1 MSTVEK
7 FLQNHHQSSGEID
20 IEKKVKEVLEEMKL
34 GLSGKGCLPMIPTYI
49 GHINNVVRNSKRLL
63 IDAGGTNFRA
73 AVGYFDY
80 NGNVVIE
87 DVIRTAMPATN
98 GRLTKEQFYDA
109 IADNVKPLLGKCGD
123 VGFCFSYNVK
133 MDKDIDG
140 VVAPFSKEVDAPEVV
155 GTKVGRCTLD
165 AIAKLD
171 STPRNIVILNDTVAT
186 LLGGQA
192 NNIDKTYSTY
202 LGYIYGTGLNICYIE
217 DTANIEK
224 LAEKPDYD
232 KMIINIEAGNF
243 NKFRL
248 GDFDKLVV
256 NNTANP
262 DGQLFE
268 KMTSGKY
275 LAELIYFAMKAYKE
289 EGHFR
294 GKVNIE
300 QFSLKDVSDFLNGEE
315 EHIYNF
321 FDTDSDRTDAKEL
334 CRELID
340 RAARMS
346 AIFNGAVASYKGQPD
361 GAPVAIVAE
370 GTTFHKLTGYRANF
384 EKYLNEILLPRKIKY
399 EIVGGEELNLV
410 GTLMATM
417 ARN

>member
-1 MSTVEK
+1 MSKVEK
-7 FLQNHHQSSGEID
+7 FLQKHHQSSAEID
-20 IEKKVKEVLEEMKL
+20 IGKKVKEVLEEMQQ
-34 GLSGKGCLPMIPTYI
+34 GLEGKGCLPMIPTYI
-49 GHINNVVRNSKRLL
+49 GHINNVVRNSRRLL

-80 NGNVVIE
+80 NGSVVIE
-87 DVIRTAMPATN
+87 DVIRTSMPATN

-109 IADNVKPLLGKCGD
+109 IANNVKPLLDKCGD

-140 VVAPFSKEVDAPEVV
+140 IVAPFSKEVDAPEVV
-155 GTKVGRCTLD
+155 GSKVGRCTLD

-171 STPRNIVILNDTVAT
+171 KKQRNIVILNDTVAT

-192 NNIDKTYSTY
+192 NNIDKQFCTYI
-202 LGYIYGTGLNICYIE
+202 GYIYGTGLNICYIE
-217 DTANIEK
+217 DTAAISK
-224 LAEKPDYD
+224 LEQKPDDD

-248 GDFDKLVV
+248 GDFDQVVV

-262 DGQLFE
+262 GSQLFE

-275 LAELIYFAMKAYKE
+275 LAEIMLVALQTYKE
-289 EGHFR
+289 ENNFA
-294 GKVNIE
+294 GKADI
-300 QFSLKDVSDFLNGEE
+300 QPFTLKDVSEFLDGQEKL
-315 EHIYNF
+315 IYSF
-321 FDTDSDRTDAKEL
+321 FDTDSDRTEAKEL
-334 CRELID
+334 CRELVD

-346 AIFNGAVASYKGQPD
+346 AIFNGAVATYKGQPN

-384 EKYLNEILLPRKIKY
+384 EKYLNTILAPHKISY
-399 EIVGGEELNLV
+399 EIVGGDELNLV